1 MISFQRDHFVN
12 TEDLVFPF
20 SDDISGTI
28 RGYRIF
34 TACRTV
40 NGKIFRL
47 EDHLDRLYKSASS
60 IYMTPPRTRP
70 DLKKILS
77 DVLEQN
83 LRVRPENLLI
93 DIIFSGGLEEE
104 TMKRSGKR
112 AHLYVVV
119 QRMIQPPLEYYEKG
133 VTLATFAHQR
143 MLPDVKLLNYIGA
156 VIAHQTVVPQYH
168 AYDTL
173 FLCPL
178 DNKTILEGSTF
189 TIFFVTKGG
198 QIITPP
204 LDGRIL
210 DSVTRRAIFEVLGP
224 IAGMK
229 PIERTISI
237 EQLDDCA
244 EAFLASTTRNII
256 PVVKLNDVSI
266 GSGKPGPITLKAS
279 MLLEDYV
286 KSY

>member
-20 SDDISGTI
+20 IDDISGTI

-47 EDHLDRLYKSASS
+47 EDHLDRLYNSASS
-60 IYMTPPRTRP
+60 IYMIPPKPRQ
-70 DLKKILS
+70 DLKK
-77 DVLEQN
+77 VLMEVIERNVGQS
-83 LRVRPENLLI
+83 PENLLI
-93 DIIFSGGLEEE
+93 DIIFSGGLEGE
-104 TMKRSGKR
+104 TMRQSGAV

-119 QRMIQPPLEYYEKG
+119 QRMVSPPREYYVEG

-156 VIAHQTVVPQYH
+156 VIAHQTVVPEYQ

-173 FLCPL
+173 FLCPF

-198 QIITPP
+198 EIVTPP

-210 DSVTRRAIFEVLGP
+210 DSVTRRAIFEIIRPVSGIKLS
-224 IAGMK
+224 
-229 PIERTISI
+229 ERTVSI
-237 EQLDDCA
+237 DDLGEFE
-244 EAFLASTTRNII
+244 EAFLASTTRNIL
-256 PVVKLNDVSI
+256 PVVRLNDKVI
-266 GSGKPGPITLKAS
+266 GSGRPGPLTLE
-279 MLLEDYV
+279 MMDLLNNYV
-286 KSY
+286 NSY